1 MYSGVSG
8 FASGVAF
15 NTPITAVQTVLPVE
29 DASLGLS
36 IVLFAQNFGPAVFI
50 AIAQVI
56 FMNQLATNLVRVV
69 PNIEPATIQGN
80 GLTDIMGQAPANRSL
95 EVLEDIGKSL
105 SETWYLAVGLTCAT
119 LIGSLLMEWRSVK
132 KNGA

>member
-1 MYSGVSG
+1 
-8 FASGVAF
+8 
-15 NTPITAVQTVLPVE
+15 
-29 DASLGLS
+29 
-36 IVLFAQNFGPAVFI
+36 VFI

-56 FMNQLATNLVRVV
+56 FMNQLATNLVRVI
-69 PNIEPATIQGN
+69 PNIDPATIQDN
-80 GLTDIMGQAPANRSL
+80 GLTGIMGQAQAHSTM

-132 KNGA
+132 QKSG